1 MADDI
6 VLNVGVGGA
15 TVGAD
20 LIGGVDYQRIKL
32 IHGADGVNAG
42 DVSTA
47 NPLPVAQYPVT
58 SGGGAD
64 YHKVS
69 AGSTNAAS
77 IKGAAGQVYGIQGF
91 NLAAYP
97 VYVKLYDK
105 ATAPNPAA
113 DTPVRTIAL
122 QAGVRADDDIA
133 NGLVFALG
141 IGIAIVK
148 GLADNDNTAV
158 VASDCVVDV
167 DYK

>member
-1 MADDI
+1 MADN
-6 VLNVGVGGA
+6 VQLNLGAGGVIAAADDVGGF
-15 TVGAD
+15 
-20 LIGGVDYQRIKL
+20 LFQRIKL

-42 DVSTA
+42 DVATA

-77 IKGAAGQVYGIQGF
+77 IKGTAGQVYGVQGF
-91 NLAAYP
+91 NVAAYP

-122 QAGVRADDDIA
+122 QAGVRADDDIV

-148 GLADNDNTAV
+148 GIADNDNTAV